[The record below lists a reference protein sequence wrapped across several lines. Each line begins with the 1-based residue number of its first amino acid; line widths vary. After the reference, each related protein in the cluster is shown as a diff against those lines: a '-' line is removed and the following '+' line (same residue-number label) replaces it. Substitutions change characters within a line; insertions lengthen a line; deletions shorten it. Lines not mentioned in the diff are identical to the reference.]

1 MLKKNKEYQIHIVDK
16 TTTFETYKIKVFLAE
31 DATIDELKEDAF
43 KQFNLDIKNENKY
56 KFNVIEL

>member
-1 MLKKNKEYQIHIVDK
+1 MLSKNKEYQIHIVNK
-16 TTTFETYKIKVFLAE
+16 NTTFETYKIKVFLAE

-43 KQFNLDIKNENKY
+43 KQFNLNIKNENKY